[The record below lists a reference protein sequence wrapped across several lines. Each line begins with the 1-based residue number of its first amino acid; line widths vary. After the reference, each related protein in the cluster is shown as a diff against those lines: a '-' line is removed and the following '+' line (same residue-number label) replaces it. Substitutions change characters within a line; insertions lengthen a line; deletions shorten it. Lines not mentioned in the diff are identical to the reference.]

1 MITVEKRDHHG
12 QRVLSYTGE
21 VIERQSDWVCLRA
34 VFRHKEWN
42 PGFVV
47 FRPGDVFIE
56 WFYSQR
62 WYNIFQIHEGESAV
76 IKGWYCNIT
85 RPAQLSDELIAADDL
100 ALDVFISPSGEVRLL
115 DEDEFAQLDLTP
127 EERQA
132 ALQAVAELTQRVTR
146 RQPPFDA
153 IP

>member
-1 MITVEKRDHHG
+1 MITVEKRDH
-12 QRVLSYTGE
+12 QSQLVLSYTGE
-21 VIERQSDWVCLRA
+21 VIERQADSICLRA
-34 VFRHKEWN
+34 IFRHKEWN

-56 WFYSQR
+56 WFYSSR

-85 RPAQLSDELIAADDL
+85 RPAHLSDERIAADDL
-100 ALDVFISPSGEVRLL
+100 ALDVFISPSGVVRLL
-115 DEDEFAQLDLTP
+115 DQDEFDQLELNP

-132 ALQAVAELTQRVTR
+132 ALQAVDELTRRVAQ
-146 RQPPFDA
+146 RQPPFTG
-153 IP
+153 IL